1 MNDRQAQPHIGP
13 FPNPLHRSIAP
24 SSPHRILAPPEV
36 SVCTACVGEPAQEA
50 APPKGRPSSIY
61 EVPLSAQGSGHRTE
75 VAAGSFTVVLDAG
88 RALGGQETGPSP
100 VQAFVSSIVGC
111 SQITLQLV
119 AHDAGVQL
127 GDIAWTAH
135 GVFDTRRLLG
145 SRAADAS
152 PRFHSI
158 AITGTVA
165 ADVPQS
171 KLDALAESTEARCPI
186 SQSLHPDV
194 SYSLSL
200 VRAADIQR

>member
-1 MNDRQAQPHIGP
+1 M
-13 FPNPLHRSIAP
+13 
-24 SSPHRILAPPEV
+24 APPEAA
-36 SVCTACVGEPAQEA
+36 VCTACVGEPAPEA
-50 APPKGRPSSIY
+50 AGAKAGQPSSLY
-61 EVPLSAQGSGHRTE
+61 EVPLTATGSGHRTE
-75 VAAGSFTVVLDAG
+75 VAAGSFQVVLDAG
-88 RALGGQETGPSP
+88 RALGGQESGPSP

-127 GDIAWTAH
+127 GDISWVAH

-145 SRAADAS
+145 SSEADAS

-171 KLDALAESTEARCPI
+171 KLDELAGATEARCPI

-194 SYSLSL
+194 HYSLKL
-200 VRAADIQR
+200 VRAA